1 MVLGKGMKLEHYL
14 TSYIKMN
21 LKCIKDLNVRPE
33 AIKLLKENIDT
44 ILLTLLLVVAF

>member
-33 AIKLLKENIDT
+33 AIKLIEENIGS
-44 ILLTLLLVVAF
+44 TL